1 MTRNLPFEVISHIA
15 ECLHS
20 DDCPLAQYT
29 VVCRQWQ
36 AAFESFIYSNLTVY
50 SEEVEDGEAHSDVR
64 EVHKELGELWGT
76 EFYYPPLPDWYSS
89 ASRTMKKKTKKTLSL
104 SRFAH
109 LISGTGTMRQG
120 WVRYI
125 KYRIVVPYLIEDWK
139 TIKAGN
145 YSYKNSIR
153 DANDEAFKSGIVG
166 LFEVLSSWSGSHR
179 VALEL
184 GLFGR
189 ELGKEPCTDGH
200 PDAGDYDWD
209 FTNGR
214 TVSVRPYR
222 ARFPLNDDASMLPKI
237 TCIDSL
243 FFLNWSFRN
252 GVNKNHRIWA
262 GTVFQI
268 VASCPTVTKL
278 ELDLNEYVRPDH
290 EGFMMQRRQAVA
302 EGLKKVPHSLRVLNY
317 KNGTEMNWK
326 ETMPALNLLPPSGID
341 HLSINL
347 HDLSFRL
354 RELRIEQTALS
365 LDFLCPLNSSLEPI
379 SDISSCIWPRLETM
393 IFELVPRVTPSGKWL
408 FQYTPERQAEIDE
421 IDDWDMEICHPEN
434 GWLTRQLMDLDAFH
448 RLFVS
453 IGYAVQRMPRLSR
466 IRVFGD
472 FAFEN
477 AFDFFCE
484 RSTGTFTARWLSE
497 SSYEPNQQVASAWKF
512 CLEDMEVDDR
522 GRSYGSIKSTVKF
535 PVWPPLP

>member
-15 ECLHS
+15 KCLHS

-50 SEEVEDGEAHSDVR
+50 SEEVEDGEAYSDVR

-76 EFYYPPLPDWYSS
+76 EFYYPPMPDWYSS
-89 ASRTMKKKTKKTLSL
+89 ASRTIKKKTKKPLSL
-104 SRFAH
+104 SR
-109 LISGTGTMRQG
+109 
-120 WVRYI
+120 
-125 KYRIVVPYLIEDWK
+125 
-139 TIKAGN
+139 
-145 YSYKNSIR
+145 YKNSIR
-153 DANDEAFKSGIVG
+153 DANDEAFKSGIIG
-166 LFEVLSSWSGSHR
+166 LFEVLSPWSGSHR

-189 ELGKEPCTDGH
+189 ELGKEPCTNGH

-222 ARFPLNDDASMLPKI
+222 ARFPLNDDASVLPNI

-262 GTVFQI
+262 GTAFQI

-302 EGLKKVPHSLRVLNY
+302 EGLKKVPHSLRVFNY

-365 LDFLCPLNSSLEPI
+365 LDFLCPLNSSLKPI

-512 CLEDMEVDDR
+512 RLEDMEVDDR
-522 GRSYGSIKSTVKF
+522 GRSYGNIKSTVKF